1 MLQVHAL
8 RDQKVASGIVKR
20 LASKGYPAFLVASG
34 GPTSIYRVFVGRYRE
49 RDEAERVAARLTTEE
64 QFKPWITR

>member
-8 RDQKVASGIVKR
+8 RDQKVANGIVQR
-20 LASKGYPAFLVASG
+20 LSKKGYPAFLVASG
-34 GPTSIYRVFVGRYRE
+34 APTSMYRVFVGRYQDRA
-49 RDEAERVAARLTTEE
+49 EAERVAERLQKEE